1 MGVVACMCRCRSLP
15 GRVLTGS
22 PAFSLPYL
30 LGAQAC
36 MHAHLGIF
44 AAKQQKYICSFSI
57 LFPTM
62 SRRLLLALVSAA
74 VKLSFFLKKIGCKT
88 FDSQRSRKRTG
99 PSTK

>member
-1 MGVVACMCRCRSLP
+1 MLACAAAARFP
-15 GRVLTGS
+15 GAVLTGS

-74 VKLSFFLKKIGCKT
+74 VKLSLFF
-88 FDSQRSRKRTG
+88 
-99 PSTK
+99 